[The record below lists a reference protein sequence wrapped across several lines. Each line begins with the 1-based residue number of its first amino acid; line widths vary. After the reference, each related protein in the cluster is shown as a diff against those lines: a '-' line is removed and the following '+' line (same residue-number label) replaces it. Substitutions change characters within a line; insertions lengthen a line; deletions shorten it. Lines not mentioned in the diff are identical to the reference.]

1 MARNVVKVEQVIK
14 QKGRKRDVGR
24 GDSRVDATVLG
35 NQTDKVVFH
44 TLNEFQ
50 PLTRSELVKITNI
63 PRSTL
68 YDSLSRLIL
77 RGAVRKYPEKRST
90 PGRPKV
96 YYECTV

>member
-1 MARNVVKVEQVIK
+1 MSQKIMTQQKLEKATVKK
-14 QKGRKRDVGR
+14 DDLGRE
-24 GDSRVDATVLG
+24 DSRFDSNLLA
-35 NQTDKVVFH
+35 NRTDKVVFH
-44 TLNEFQ
+44 TLNERQ

-77 RGAVRKYPEKRST
+77 RGVVRKYPEKRST

-96 YYECTV
+96 YYECTI